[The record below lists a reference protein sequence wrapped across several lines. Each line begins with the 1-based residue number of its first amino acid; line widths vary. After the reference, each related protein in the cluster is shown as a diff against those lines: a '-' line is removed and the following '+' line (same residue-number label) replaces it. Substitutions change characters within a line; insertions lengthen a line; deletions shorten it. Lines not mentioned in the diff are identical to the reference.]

1 MNERVKPGAVVL
13 VDTNVIIEA
22 HRTGT
27 WAALAGAYAVETV
40 EDCVTETQTG
50 YQRRARERW
59 IELGD
64 LEASLSAVHKV
75 PDREL
80 AELAVR
86 VSDIALDRGE
96 ESLWAHAFGRSGMWF
111 LCGPDRASLRVAIQL
126 RLRDR
131 QSGTPAAVRTEACV
145 HEEVAGSRGER
156 DGGCRDR
163 GAEGTLT
170 MPDHPA
176 RPTHPPTMAAARRS
190 RSPSSAG
197 ISPEAG
203 RRRSRSTQR
212 SFCACARCR

>member
-1 MNERVKPGAVVL
+1 MNENVKPGAVVL

-59 IELGD
+59 IEVGD

-75 PDREL
+75 SDPEL

-131 QSGTPAAVRTEACV
+131 LVSMEELLDKAGHRPRRALKPAYTSKWLDRVVSEMVVAEIGVRK
-145 HEEVAGSRGER
+145 
-156 DGGCRDR
+156 
-163 GAEGTLT
+163 
-170 MPDHPA
+170 
-176 RPTHPPTMAAARRS
+176 
-190 RSPSSAG
+190 
-197 ISPEAG
+197 G
-203 RRRSRSTQR
+203 R
-212 SFCACARCR
+212 